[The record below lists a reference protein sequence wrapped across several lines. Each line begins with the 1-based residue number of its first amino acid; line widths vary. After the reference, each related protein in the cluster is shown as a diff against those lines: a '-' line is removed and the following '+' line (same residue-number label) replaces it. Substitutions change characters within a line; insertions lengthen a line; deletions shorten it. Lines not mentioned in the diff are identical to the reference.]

1 VPQNAV
7 YYNNGHPKEL
17 DADRNS
23 DRDVPNFYGGFERG
37 VDPIYLPSNSFSQE
51 RAALGYAATDTT
63 PLSTAQIK
71 GALGLD
77 PASPSPVP
85 AGIYV
90 PNDSV
95 SVTGGVYIA
104 GDATKITMYV
114 DQSGYQNY
122 ELIDEN
128 GTSKRIVLDKSTST
142 TKVCSAGDST
152 VYNGL
157 PRGIIYSTGSINSL
171 GGRQRIAGAPPPA
184 IDDDTQLTITA
195 VDDIKIDRDITYEQ
209 YVGAECV
216 LGVYSSGGDVRIG
229 TSAPDDL
236 MLDAFVFA
244 AGYKGAFAVDSYDH
258 GGYRGQVHLRGG
270 AVQRYYGAFG
280 TFSTSGSQTGYG
292 RDFRYDIRGL
302 SPPYY
307 PLTSVFKVDQPIPH
321 TTTWREA

>member
-1 VPQNAV
+1 
-7 YYNNGHPKEL
+7 
-17 DADRNS
+17 
-23 DRDVPNFYGGFERG
+23 
-37 VDPIYLPSNSFSQE
+37 
-51 RAALGYAATDTT
+51 
-63 PLSTAQIK
+63 
-71 GALGLD
+71 
-77 PASPSPVP
+77 
-85 AGIYV
+85 
-90 PNDSV
+90 
-95 SVTGGVYIA
+95 
-104 GDATKITMYV
+104 
-114 DQSGYQNY
+114 
-122 ELIDEN
+122 LIDEN